1 MLFARI
7 SEELAR
13 LRPSERRVAE
23 FVLARPTVA
32 AEMTIA
38 DLSREVGVSEPTVMR
53 FCRAV
58 GLKGFQ
64 DLKRQMMRDLERR
77 KAVTVPPGPQ
87 PSQSRQVKALRG
99 NQRMPD
105 AGPLAELITR
115 QGGITVHAL
124 DPEFE
129 HLAEA
134 ANEHLRTALNRIGI
148 RTRAGDASACLEL
161 GDSGGGQL
169 VRLVGAP
176 VASGLSGRV
185 PVLLTPPGASEFER
199 FKLVISLIDDIAD
212 HLTSRAGASSN
223 RQAERE
229 QAFARSRALT
239 LSGLPDSMKG
249 GPGARPPARPDA
261 APGPAPGRA

>member
-53 FCRAV
+53 FCRAL

-64 DLKRQMMRDLERR
+64 DMKRQVMRDLERR
-77 KAVTVPPGPQ
+77 KATSAPTSPQASAARPPRASRG
-87 PSQSRQVKALRG
+87 SQRL
-99 NQRMPD
+99 PD

-129 HLAEA
+129 ELASA
-134 ANEHLRTALNRIGI
+134 ANDHLKIALGRIGI
-148 RTRAGDASACLEL
+148 RVRAGDASACLEL

-185 PVLLTPPGASEFER
+185 PVLLTPPGASVFER
-199 FKLVISLIDDIAD
+199 FKLVIGLIDDIAE
-212 HLTSRAGASSN
+212 HLTSKAGASFN

-229 QAFARSRALT
+229 QAFARSRALI

-249 GPGARPPARPDA
+249 GPGARPPPHPDPD
-261 APGPAPGRA
+261 PGHAPGRA